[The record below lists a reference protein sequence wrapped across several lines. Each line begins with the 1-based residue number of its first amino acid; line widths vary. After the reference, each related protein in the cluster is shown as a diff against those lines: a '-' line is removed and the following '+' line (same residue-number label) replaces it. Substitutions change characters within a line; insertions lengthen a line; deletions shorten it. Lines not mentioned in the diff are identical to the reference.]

1 LLWNYKEIKG
11 QNGKLIS
18 ILKKCNEYQDFYI
31 KYGNKSLI
39 RETKTSEPVLE
50 IPNED
55 KYQLREDKN

>member
-1 LLWNYKEIKG
+1 LLWNYKEIKE

-18 ILKKCNEYQDFYI
+18 ILKERNEYQDFYI
-31 KYGNKSLI
+31 KYGNESLI
-39 RETKTSEPVLE
+39 RETKTPEPVLE